1 MRVPEQKG
9 EAMQK
14 FILSLAL
21 IAGTA
26 SLAHAEDPA
35 ETPSA
40 PVRAQAKEKSL
51 YTRLG
56 GKAAIKKV
64 VHQFTK
70 NVAGD
75 KRINA
80 RFAKTNIPKLEATL
94 VDQVCEATGG
104 PCKYKGK
111 TMADSHKGMK
121 ITEEEWSAT
130 VEDLTKA
137 LDKYKVGEKEKGELL
152 GALGGMKADIVGK

>member
-1 MRVPEQKG
+1 MH
-9 EAMQK
+9 K
-14 FILSLAL
+14 FVLSLAL

-26 SLAHAEDPA
+26 QLVHAEKPVPA
-35 ETPSA
+35 KAE
-40 PVRAQAKEKSL
+40 AKEKSL
-51 YTRLG
+51 YVRLG
-56 GKAAIKKV
+56 GKPAIKKV
-64 VHQFTK
+64 VHQFTT
-70 NVAGD
+70 NVGAD

-111 TMADSHKGMK
+111 TMADSHKGMN
-121 ITEEEWSAT
+121 ITEDEWNAT

-137 LDKYKVGEKEKGELL
+137 LDKYKVGAKEKGELL

>member
-1 MRVPEQKG
+1 MFKL
-9 EAMQK
+9 
-14 FILSLAL
+14 ILAL
-21 IAGTA
+21 ALVAGTA
-26 SLAHAEDPA
+26 TASMAQEKKAPAPTKAEP
-35 ETPSA
+35 
-40 PVRAQAKEKSL
+40 AKEKSL
-51 YTRLG
+51 YDRLG

-64 VHQFTK
+64 IHEF
-70 NVAGD
+70 VANCAAD

-80 RFAKTNIPKLEATL
+80 RFAKTKVPAFEALL

-111 TMADSHKGMK
+111 NMADAHKGMK
-121 ITEEEWSAT
+121 ITEDEWNAT

-137 LDKYKVGEKEKGELL
+137 LDKFKVGDKEKGELL